1 MGDFPVTVDPVHRG
15 RAAAWIA
22 SGWIY
27 FGIAILAG
35 LLYSLQFVGM
45 YPFPDTEWLSPG
57 RVRVL
62 HTNGVAFGT
71 LAATMFGFD
80 YRIEC
85 YVPAPKRRYGYYV
98 LPILHRGRLVGRL
111 DAKAHRAE
119 GVFEVKALYLEP
131 GIQADEAL
139 VAALAAAIGDCAGW
153 HATPQVR
160 LDRCDPKALRTPL
173 RAALAACAK
182 A

>member
-1 MGDFPVTVDPVHRG
+1 VHAAHADLLAQAARGRLRATRSVLLSPFDPVVWDRE
-15 RAAAWIA
+15 R
-22 SGWIY
+22 
-27 FGIAILAG
+27 
-35 LLYSLQFVGM
+35 
-45 YPFPDTEWLSPG
+45 
-57 RVRVL
+57 
-62 HTNGVAFGT
+62 
-71 LAATMFGFD
+71 AATMFGFD